1 VKCKQDTNVLGNWLT
16 LESAYQQRLLDQ
28 RTEELSALRAY
39 PGHSRQRG
47 TYRGRRLRRDPS
59 LT

>member
-47 TYRGRRLRRDPS
+47 TDCGGD
-59 LT
+59 